1 MYVGGYGCVRTYYGS
16 FTGYETGESARAS
29 HPYDFSRYL
38 SVQFSKDGI
47 IGGIIYRATPALRLL
62 VEEVIRLF
70 RLNNFGLEENVW
82 LGWLQALSGNV
93 YRNYSKDGLLF
104 LFWQHL
110 RESVSEEE
118 LHKIRDFYM

>member
-1 MYVGGYGCVRTYYGS
+1 MCIRDRLY
-16 FTGYETGESARAS
+16 TG
-29 HPYDFSRYL
+29 
-38 SVQFSKDGI
+38 
-47 IGGIIYRATPALRLL
+47 ATPALRLL

-118 LHKIRDFYM
+118 LHKIETFICRHTTNLSANTFS

>member
-1 MYVGGYGCVRTYYGS
+1 MPLGCAYYYMSVCWRIWMRSHG
-16 FTGYETGESARAS
+16 TMEALLGIETGESARAS
-29 HPYDFSRYL
+29 HPYDFSA
-38 SVQFSKDGI
+38 
-47 IGGIIYRATPALRLL
+47 IYPFNSQRWNYWRNYIQGRLPLCVYL

-104 LFWQHL
+104 LFG
-110 RESVSEEE
+110 S
-118 LHKIRDFYM
+118 I